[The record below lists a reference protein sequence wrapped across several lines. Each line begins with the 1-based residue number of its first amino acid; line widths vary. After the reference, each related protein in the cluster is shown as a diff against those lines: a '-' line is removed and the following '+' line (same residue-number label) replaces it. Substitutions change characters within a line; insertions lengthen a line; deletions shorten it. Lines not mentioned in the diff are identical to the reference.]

1 MVLLVTHIAWLGKKS
16 PFCGNVTY
24 GLTITEALRNRGHR
38 ISFIHFDTPAS
49 FPLRRDDSD
58 NPLMPWQTASPA
70 AASANAAAHSLSTGL
85 ATGLTNGFTTALNS
99 GLSGFNSKAGSNFQ
113 GGSRSPAG
121 VNWLGAASSQ
131 SGEGSLSGTSS
142 QAGISSQANSNLRSG
157 SNSQANTSF
166 ESGANAQSGVNAQSA
181 TGRLAPVDAQQTGDA
196 AQTAEALAKAEAL
209 ANPEVALTYL
219 MKSQVYTVP
228 APGAQRELRESLER
242 LRPDVVHASLT
253 LSPLD
258 FLLPDLCEQ
267 LGLPLVATFHPAFD
281 AGLRNL
287 TAGTTQLMY
296 QLYAPSLAHYDRVI
310 VFSELQAEL
319 LNRLGVKENRLA
331 VIPNGVDPQQWAPA
345 GQEQP
350 SVSQELAAL
359 QRQFGNERIFLYM
372 GRIAPEKNV
381 EALLKAWRLVQ
392 LPGCRL
398 VVVGDGTMRQQ
409 LMQSYGEEDRVL
421 WWGHEPDRLRRL
433 ALLQLA
439 EVFILPSLVEG
450 LSLALLEAMASGT
463 ACIAT
468 DAGADGE
475 VLEGGAGIV
484 ISTQAVT
491 TQLRTLLPLL
501 RDQPVLSAELGR
513 RARARVLERYS
524 LSHNIDALEKLYGQ
538 LLHPGELVG

>member
-1 MVLLVTHIAWLGKKS
+1 MVHLVTHIAWLGKKS

-58 NPLMPWQTASPA
+58 NPFMPWQTASPA
-70 AASANAAAHSLSTGL
+70 AASANSAANSLTTGL
-85 ATGLTNGFTTALNS
+85 ATGLTNGLTTALNT
-99 GLSGFNSKAGSNFQ
+99 GLSGFNAKSGSNFQ
-113 GGSRSPAG
+113 GGSRFRAA
-121 VNWLGAASSQ
+121 VNSLGAASSK

-142 QAGISSQANSNLRSG
+142 QAGISSRANSNLRSG
-157 SNSQANTSF
+157 SNSQANTNF
-166 ESGANAQSGVNAQSA
+166 ESGANAESA

-345 GQEQP
+345 GLEQP

-409 LMQSYGEEDRVL
+409 LMQSYGEDDRVL

-491 TQLRTLLPLL
+491 TQLRTLLPVL

-538 LLHPGELVG
+538 LLNPGELVG